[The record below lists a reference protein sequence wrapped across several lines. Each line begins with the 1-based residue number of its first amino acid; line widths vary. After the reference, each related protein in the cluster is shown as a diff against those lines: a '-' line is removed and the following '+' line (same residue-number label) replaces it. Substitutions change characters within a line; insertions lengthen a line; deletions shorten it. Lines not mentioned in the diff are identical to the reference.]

1 MQSAVPS
8 ALFETD
14 GSDADIHRIELSRNY
29 RAVGIGPG
37 IGTSDATIDALESFL
52 KSANATSRPL
62 VLDADAL
69 NCIAFASY
77 NARPYPSTLGPDTA
91 RRRIRPYLRS
101 AAKLIRPSAE
111 SYRSSSD
118 KFNNNSPQ
126 RPLYRHCMAR
136 RLSPFQRIR
145 NRGSGHSRK
154 RRRPYRPY
162 HRPYRTRHASEL
174 AAVAGVYVHGIAG
187 RMAAERHGICG
198 TTAED
203 IAECVGA
210 AMEAVMRPNK

>member
-69 NCIAFASY
+69 NCVLQCSPLSLH
-77 NARPYPSTLGPDTA
+77 ARS
-91 RRRIRPYLRS
+91 
-101 AAKLIRPSAE
+101 
-111 SYRSSSD
+111 
-118 KFNNNSPQ
+118 
-126 RPLYRHCMAR
+126 
-136 RLSPFQRIR
+136 
-145 NRGSGHSRK
+145 
-154 RRRPYRPY
+154 
-162 HRPYRTRHASEL
+162 
-174 AAVAGVYVHGIAG
+174 
-187 RMAAERHGICG
+187 
-198 TTAED
+198 
-203 IAECVGA
+203 
-210 AMEAVMRPNK
+210 